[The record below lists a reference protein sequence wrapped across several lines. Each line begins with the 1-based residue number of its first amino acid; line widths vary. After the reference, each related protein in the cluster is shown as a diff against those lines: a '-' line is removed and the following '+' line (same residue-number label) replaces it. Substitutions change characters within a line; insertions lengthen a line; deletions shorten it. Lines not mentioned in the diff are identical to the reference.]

1 MNDPH
6 DYLVYVEGLQQ
17 DFPARGGAPV
27 RALDDVTFYVRRGET
42 LGLVGES
49 GCGKSTLARAALL
62 LREPTQGRV
71 VFDDTDTS
79 TLRRG
84 ALRSTRRR
92 MQMVFQDPNDSL
104 DPRFTVLRSVA
115 EPLVAAGTGRAE
127 ARRRAAETLER
138 VGVPA
143 EQHERRPHEFSG
155 GQRQRIAIARALAGE
170 PDFLVLDEPTS
181 ALDVSIQ
188 AQILN
193 LLQELQR
200 ERDLTYLF
208 ISHNLGVVR
217 HLATRVAVM
226 YLGRVVEIGPTEQ
239 IFRDPQHP
247 YTRALLSAVPDPS
260 GAARERIVLSG
271 DLPSPRHRYPGCAF
285 ASRCWLAT
293 DECRTER
300 PPLRDHVDSAGE
312 HVAACHHAGSPLLPA
327 DIPVGPPAAAPTDP
341 VTA

>member
-1 MNDPH
+1 MSDDRF
-6 DYLVYVEGLQQ
+6 DYLVYLEGLSQ
-17 DFPARGGAPV
+17 DFAARGGQAV

-62 LREPTQGRV
+62 LREPTEGRV
-71 VFDDTDTS
+71 VFDGTDTS

-84 ALRSTRRR
+84 SLRATRRR

-115 EPLVAAGTGRAE
+115 EPLVAAGVDRTE
-127 ARRRAAETLER
+127 ARRSAAQTLER

-143 EQHERRPHEFSG
+143 DQHGRRPHEFSG
-155 GQRQRIAIARALAGE
+155 GQRQRIAIARALSSD

-193 LLQELQR
+193 LLLELQQER
-200 ERDLTYLF
+200 ELTYLF

-226 YLGRVVEIGPTEQ
+226 YLGRVVEIGETEQ
-239 IFRDPQHP
+239 IFTDPQHP

-260 GAARERIVLSG
+260 PTARERIVLSG
-271 DLPSPRHRYPGCAF
+271 DLPSPRDRFPGCAF

-293 DECRTER
+293 DVCRTDR
-300 PPLRDHVDSAGE
+300 PRLMDHTGTAGE
-312 HVAACHHAGSPLLPA
+312 HVAACHHADLSAAEVASAHLP
-327 DIPVGPPAAAPTDP
+327 V
-341 VTA
+341 